1 MLRNK
6 MSDAEEEAFE
16 KARAILSEHFPNWTI
31 VVIDETDSLK
41 YDYTNYYIGKTL
53 CRETVAEMN
62 KDDIDMIIWEDAE
75 VDDEEDNGI

>member
-1 MLRNK
+1 

-16 KARAILSEHFPNWTI
+16 KARAILSEHFSNWTI
-31 VVIDETDSLK
+31 VVIDENDSLK

-62 KDDIDMIIWEDAE
+62 KDDMDMIIWEDAE
-75 VDDEEDNGI
+75 VDDEEDNGT